1 MRIDRQ
7 QYEREFQA
15 TLLSCSS
22 HNLSLELCCM
32 QRHSSPEGSFA
43 YSSFSGNCVGDAAS
57 SGCGFV
63 LTNYVIPV
71 REAICAMHMPSLV

>member
-7 QYEREFQA
+7 QYKREFQA

-22 HNLSLELCCM
+22 HSWSLELCCIR
-32 QRHSSPEGSFA
+32 RHSSPEGPFV
-43 YSSFSGNCVGDAAS
+43 YSSFSGNCVGDVAS

-63 LTNYVIPV
+63 PTNLRHISARGYL
-71 REAICAMHMPSLV
+71 RNAYT